1 MKKSMLIIFIFLFG
15 VISGFAQEKNALF
28 IYGNGWSFWVIEPK
42 GWRCYTED
50 AYRYHMNAYFC
61 LGKKNI
67 NNSPA
72 TMNIEVLRKGGKTLQ
87 ERLAT
92 DMEDYEKQS
101 KSLEFL
107 DFLVDGIKYESIS
120 KIYIIND
127 KTTDYVCFLDP
138 SEDSPWY
145 LVFVLHGPK
154 DESPKYE
161 KDFLSL
167 IKSFSWMGGHV
178 KGIKK

>member
-1 MKKSMLIIFIFLFG
+1 MKKALWPILLFFLVVTVG
-15 VISGFAQEKNALF
+15 SSQMDQLL
-28 IYGNGWSFWVIEPK
+28 IYGNGWMFNVKEPK

-87 ERLAT
+87 ERLAI
-92 DMEDYEKQS
+92 DMEDYKKQS

-138 SEDSPWY
+138 SKDSPWY

-154 DESPKYE
+154 EESPKYE
-161 KDFLSL
+161 KDFLAL
-167 IKSFSWMGGHV
+167 IRSFSWLGGTV
-178 KGIKK
+178 TR